1 MRGNHV
7 ILHGEDMIDQRNWK
21 PLKVLVRLSR
31 SLMLDLFSIAEN
43 RGETT
48 EVMLKNVIREYARKN
63 APGKHYGGDRS
74 TTATAEVVRRIEI
87 TLKESQ
93 K

>member
-21 PLKVLVRLSR
+21 PLKVHVRLSR
-31 SLMLDLFSIAEN
+31 SLMLDLFSIAKN
-43 RGETT
+43 SGETT

-63 APGKHYGGDRS
+63 APDRRHGDDRS
-74 TTATAEVVRRIEI
+74 TTATAEAVRRITI
-87 TLKESQ
+87 TVN
-93 K
+93 